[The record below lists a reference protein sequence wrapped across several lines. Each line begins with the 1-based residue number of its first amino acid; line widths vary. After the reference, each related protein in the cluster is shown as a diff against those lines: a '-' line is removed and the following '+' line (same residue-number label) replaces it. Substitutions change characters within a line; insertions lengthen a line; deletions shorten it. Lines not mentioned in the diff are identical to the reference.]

1 MHREQAFVW
10 IATIIVALM
19 VVTAANI
26 QLYSITSSA
35 RCWRNQGTSRPSALA
50 VLRLITNSNLV
61 GCTTGTLEYPVGVDA
76 DLPVRIGD
84 VGPVV
89 AGPQHGGG
97 PALHHAIRRPPH
109 AAPHRR
115 RRAGRASPSD
125 YAAAGTLDHRGS
137 ASGAAP
143 PRSRLPSSRREMV
156 SDMVHSLWPAL
167 VRPAAKLD
175 RRLSH
180 GPSPSRARMAR
191 PMMRSLSASERN
203 GSSSVKWVMR

>member
-1 MHREQAFVW
+1 MPTSKYLPKSGQC
-10 IATIIVALM
+10 
-19 VVTAANI
+19 TAANI

-97 PALHHAIRRPPH
+97 PALHHATELVGRRTQRRIVDDELAARHPATMPPPGH
-109 AAPHRR
+109 WTIAAAPAAPRR
-115 RRAGRASPSD
+115 R
-125 YAAAGTLDHRGS
+125 
-137 ASGAAP
+137 GAACRALGERWLATWFTP
-143 PRSRLPSSRREMV
+143 FGRR
-156 SDMVHSLWPAL
+156 WF
-167 VRPAAKLD
+167 D
-175 RRLSH
+175 RRRSSIVAYLMAQA
-180 GPSPSRARMAR
+180 RAAPGWRV
-191 PMMRSLSASERN
+191 P
-203 GSSSVKWVMR
+203 